1 LTKIHPRFLRRAD
14 TAPTK
19 TEDVTMGW
27 KEEVLEE
34 ILALLVLLAGLA
46 DRAAGRPLAIALPV
60 LAGLA
65 HAEAV
70 ARNYIIG
77 LPSGAAALV
86 ASSRSEDRAARLAA
100 DFRMLAR
107 ILRAYLAQAKR
118 RARLGVRDT
127 AVPPDA
133 STAPQWLA
141 CARRHCATAPVAPDT
156 S

>member
-1 LTKIHPRFLRRAD
+1 MGLR
-14 TAPTK
+14 
-19 TEDVTMGW
+19 
-27 KEEVLEE
+27 EEVLEE

-70 ARNYIIG
+70 ARNYLIG
-77 LPSGAAALV
+77 LPTGAAASV
-86 ASSRSEDRAARLAA
+86 ATSRATDRAARLAA

-107 ILRAYLAQAKR
+107 ILRAYLAQAR
-118 RARLGVRDT
+118 RRERLCVRN
-127 AVPPDA
+127 AAAQSDA

-141 CARRHCATAPVAPDT
+141 CARRHHAAAPVAPDT

>member
-1 LTKIHPRFLRRAD
+1 
-14 TAPTK
+14 
-19 TEDVTMGW
+19 MGW

-70 ARNYIIG
+70 ARDYIIG

-86 ASSRSEDRAARLAA
+86 ASSPSEDRAARLAA
-100 DFRMLAR
+100 DFRILVR
-107 ILRAYLAQAKR
+107 ILRTYLAQARR
-118 RARLGVRDT
+118 RARF
-127 AVPPDA
+127 A
-133 STAPQWLA
+133 SRAIARQAGSPVAPCGQS
-141 CARRHCATAPVAPDT
+141 CAGGCPAATPCAPDT

>member
-1 LTKIHPRFLRRAD
+1 
-14 TAPTK
+14 
-19 TEDVTMGW
+19 MGW

-70 ARNYIIG
+70 ARTYLIG
-77 LPSGAAALV
+77 LPSGAAARV
-86 ASSRSEDRAARLAA
+86 ASSPATDRAARLAA

-107 ILRAYLAQAKR
+107 ILRACLAQARR
-118 RARLGVRDT
+118 RARFATRDV
-127 AVPPDA
+127 ARQADS
-133 STAPQWLA
+133 STAPQALA
-141 CARRHCATAPVAPDT
+141 RALRHCAAAPVAPDT

>member
-1 LTKIHPRFLRRAD
+1 
-14 TAPTK
+14 
-19 TEDVTMGW
+19 MGW

-70 ARNYIIG
+70 ARDYIIG

-100 DFRMLAR
+100 DFRMLVR
-107 ILRAYLAQAKR
+107 ILRTYLAKAR
-118 RARLGVRDT
+118 CRARLCAGDGAAPVGQAFPPRRLVRP
-127 AVPPDA
+127 AHPVP
-133 STAPQWLA
+133 T
-141 CARRHCATAPVAPDT
+141 PVAPDT

>member
-1 LTKIHPRFLRRAD
+1 
-14 TAPTK
+14 
-19 TEDVTMGW
+19 MGW

-70 ARNYIIG
+70 ARTYVIG

-107 ILRAYLAQAKR
+107 LLRAHLALVKR
-118 RARLGVRDT
+118 RGRLSARDVAAPVGQAFPPRRLVRT
-127 AVPPDA
+127 GRPVP
-133 STAPQWLA
+133 
-141 CARRHCATAPVAPDT
+141 APVAPDT